1 MRFAK
6 MLHSS
11 PMQRCACGTV
21 RKGFPSAHPLSP
33 TAWHFLPMNPPTAD
47 PRLSLLTRWVASS
60 LPGCE
65 FTLAPA
71 SEDAS
76 FRRYFRVTPS
86 TPAAIANGAATLI
99 AMDAPPPREDC
110 RPFVRVAALLRDAG
124 VHAPQVLAQ
133 DVERGFL
140 LLTDLGPTT
149 YLQAL
154 DAANADELFRDA
166 VDTLLRWQ
174 LATRPEIL
182 PPYDAA
188 LLRRELELFPEW
200 YVGRH
205 LQQTLDSGERA
216 ELSRIFELIIAANTA
231 QPPVFVHRDFM
242 PRNLMVSTPNPG
254 VLDFQ
259 DAVYGPITYDI
270 ASLFRDAFVSWP
282 DERVLDWT
290 TRYWEKAMRAG
301 LPVTADFAAFY
312 RASEWMGLQ
321 RHLKV
326 LGIFARI
333 RHRDGK
339 AGYVEDTPRFLDYVR
354 PVAERYRE
362 LAPLARLLDRLARR
376 APAVGNTVS

>member
-1 MRFAK
+1 MN
-6 MLHSS
+6 
-11 PMQRCACGTV
+11 
-21 RKGFPSAHPLSP
+21 
-33 TAWHFLPMNPPTAD
+33 LPNAD
-47 PRLSLLTRWVASS
+47 SRLILLTEWLAKT
-60 LPGCE
+60 LATNA
-65 FTLAPA
+65 FALAPA

-76 FRRYFRVTPS
+76 FRRYFRVTLFVPHDLS
-86 TPAAIANGAATLI
+86 RGAATLI

-110 RPFVRVAALLRDAG
+110 RPFVHVASLMRDAG
-124 VHAPQVLAQ
+124 VHVPEVLAQ
-133 DVERGFL
+133 DIDRGFL
-140 LLTDLGPTT
+140 LLSDLGPTT
-149 YLQAL
+149 YLRAL
-154 DAANADELFRDA
+154 DADNANDLFRDA
-166 VDTLLRWQ
+166 IDTLLLWQ
-174 LATRPEIL
+174 QASRPGVL

-205 LQQTLDSGERA
+205 LGLDLAQDERA
-216 ELSRIFELIIAANTA
+216 DLEHVFRIIIASNLA
-231 QPPVFVHRDFM
+231 QPTVFVHRDYM

-259 DAVYGPITYDI
+259 DAVQGPITYDI

-282 DERVLDWT
+282 EERVLDWT
-290 TRYWEKAMRAG
+290 IRYWEKAKRTG
-301 LPVTADFAAFY
+301 LPVTTDFAEFH
-312 RASEWMGLQ
+312 RDCEWMGLQ

-376 APAVGNTVS
+376 TSTAGHAS